1 MVGGTRSGSSTVF
14 NWAARVAM
22 LGNDSAN
29 SAYTVYNALDS
40 NAAAVASSFSSVT
53 LVPNI
58 HNIQEYEPKLSLV
71 DMPGFGN
78 TNGYVD
84 KMCANYFF
92 KLLFDRARKV
102 KFVIVVDESKL
113 YE

>member
-14 NWAARVAM
+14 NWAARVSM
-22 LGNDSAN
+22 IGNDSAN
-29 SAYTVYNALDS
+29 SAYTVYNALAS

-58 HNIQEYEPKLSLV
+58 REHEWKLSLV
-71 DMPGFGN
+71 DMPGYGN

-92 KLLFDRARKV
+92 KVLFDRARKV

>member
-1 MVGGTRSGSSTVF
+1 
-14 NWAARVAM
+14 M

-92 KLLFDRARKV
+92 KVLFDRARKV